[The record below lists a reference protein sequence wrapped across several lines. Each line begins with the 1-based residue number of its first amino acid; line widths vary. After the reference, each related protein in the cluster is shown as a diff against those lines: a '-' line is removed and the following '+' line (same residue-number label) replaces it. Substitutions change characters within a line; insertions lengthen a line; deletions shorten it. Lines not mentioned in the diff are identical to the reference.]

1 MLIEKTVLWDTVL
14 GIVVLVVALALPTGI
29 VGWLHWAAMEVTA
42 LLRFARRGRP
52 PGDEAAGAKEA
63 EAVHLPRRAV
73 QPRAPADDA
82 ESRPVMLHVIGVSKR
97 FGGLAAVDDATLAVR
112 EGTIH
117 AVIGPNGAGKTTLF
131 NVITGLMEPDTGS
144 IELVREDITGHA
156 AVAARQG
163 RARPLVQ
170 QTSLFWALPAL
181 TNVTLAAA
189 AARGATRSRTGR
201 TRRRPSHAPGSSWSA
216 SVSPSSP
223 TSPQSALAR

>member
-82 ESRPVMLHVIGVSKR
+82 ESRPVMLDVDGVSKR

-144 IELVREDITGHA
+144 ISSPARTSRARRRGGSSREGS
-156 AVAARQG
+156 AARSSKRACSG
-163 RARPLVQ
+163 RCP
-170 QTSLFWALPAL
+170 
-181 TNVTLAAA
+181 
-189 AARGATRSRTGR
+189 RSRT
-201 TRRRPSHAPGSSWSA
+201 
-216 SVSPSSP
+216 
-223 TSPQSALAR
+223 